1 MHSGTP
7 RDRPVPAP
15 LVLDS
20 GPPPPG
26 LPVPAPVTAEAG
38 AERVRPVW
46 ANELGGATYEIGTGG
61 QRRFVKWAPAGS
73 GIDLAAE
80 AARMAWAAAYTPV
93 PRLLA
98 HGADGTGSWLVTRA
112 LPGEMAVADRWQAR
126 PRIAVTAIGEGLR
139 AMHDALPA
147 TACPFSWSIDDRLRQ
162 VRERAAQGR
171 LDPADWHEGHQG
183 LSIEAALRL
192 LADPPPVDKL
202 VVCHGDSCAPN
213 TLITGDGRWS
223 GHVDLG
229 DLGVADRW
237 ADLAIATWST
247 NWNYGPGWEG
257 PLLDA
262 YGIAP
267 DPDRT
272 RYYRLLWD
280 LGP

>member
-1 MHSGTP
+1 MASGLP
-7 RDRPVPAP
+7 PQDPPAP
-15 LVLDS
+15 VVLGA

-26 LPVPAPVTAEAG
+26 LPVPAQVAAQAG
-38 AERVRPVW
+38 AATVRPVW
-46 ANELGGATYEIGTGG
+46 ANELGSATFEIGTGD

-80 AARMAWAAAYTPV
+80 AARMRWAVRFTPV
-93 PRLLA
+93 PHVLA
-98 HGADGTGSWLVTRA
+98 HGADDTGAWLVTRA

-126 PRIAVTAIGEGLR
+126 PAVAVTAIGEGLR

-147 TACPFSWSIDDRLRQ
+147 GRCPFSWSAAGRLRRA
-162 VRERAAQGR
+162 RERAVRGVI
-171 LDPADWHEGHQG
+171 DPAEWHPDHQG
-183 LSIEAALRL
+183 LSIEAALAL
-192 LADPPPVDKL
+192 LADIPPVDEL

-213 TLITGDGRWS
+213 TLITDDGRWS

-247 NWNYGPGWEG
+247 TWNYGPGWEI

-280 LGP
+280 LCP

>member
-1 MHSGTP
+1 M
-7 RDRPVPAP
+7 
-15 LVLDS
+15 DS

-26 LPVPAPVTAEAG
+26 LPVPAPVAAEAG
-38 AERVRPVW
+38 TAPVRPVW
-46 ANELGGATYEIGTGG
+46 ANELGVTFEVGTGDR
-61 QRRFVKWAPAGS
+61 RRFVKWAPAGS
-73 GIDLAAE
+73 TVDLAAE
-80 AARMAWAAAYTPV
+80 AARMSWAAAFTPV

-98 HGADGTGSWLVTRA
+98 HGADETGSWLVTSA
-112 LPGEMAVADRWQAR
+112 LPGEMAVADRWLTR
-126 PRIAVTAIGEGLR
+126 PRTAVTAIGEGLR
-139 AMHDALPA
+139 AMHDALPVA
-147 TACPFSWSIDDRLRQ
+147 RCPFSWSTSDRLRE

-171 LDPADWHEGHQG
+171 LDPAGWHPDHQH
-183 LSIEAALRL
+183 LSIEAALEL
-192 LADPPPVDKL
+192 VSDPPPVDEL
-202 VVCHGDSCAPN
+202 VVCHGYTCAPN

-223 GHVDLG
+223 GHVDLA

-247 NWNYGPGWEG
+247 TWNYGPGWET

>member
-1 MHSGTP
+1 MT
-7 RDRPVPAP
+7 
-15 LVLDS
+15 S
-20 GPPPPG
+20 GPPCPD
-26 LPVPAPVTAEAG
+26 LSIPAPVAAQAG
-38 AERVRPVW
+38 AARVRPVW
-46 ANELGGATYEIGTGG
+46 VNELGGVTFEVDTGAR
-61 QRRFVKWAPAGS
+61 RRFVKWAPAGS
-73 GIDLAAE
+73 GLDLAAE
-80 AARMAWAAAYTPV
+80 AARMRWAAPFHPV
-93 PRLLA
+93 PRVLA
-98 HGADGTGSWLVTRA
+98 LGADHTGSWLVTRA
-112 LPGEMAVADRWQAR
+112 LPGEMAVTGRWQAR
-126 PRIAVTAIGEGLR
+126 PAVAVTAIGEGLR

-147 TACPFSWSIDDRLRQ
+147 RRCPFSWSASDRLR
-162 VRERAAQGR
+162 VAGDRAAQGK
-171 LDPADWHEGHQG
+171 LDPASWHPDHQG
-183 LSIEAALRL
+183 LTVAAALDL
-192 LADPPPVDKL
+192 LADPPPVDEL

-213 TLITGDGRWS
+213 TLITDDGHWS

-247 NWNYGPGWEG
+247 TWNYGAGWEV